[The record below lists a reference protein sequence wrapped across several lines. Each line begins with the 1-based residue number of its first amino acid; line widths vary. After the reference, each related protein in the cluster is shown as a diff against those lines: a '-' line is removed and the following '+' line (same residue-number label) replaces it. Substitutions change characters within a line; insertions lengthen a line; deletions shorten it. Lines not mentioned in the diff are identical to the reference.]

1 MLRLKWR
8 AHAPLHT
15 ETVLLVKDMTSP
27 LSNQAS
33 ATPQLDL
40 WGSYRLGEA
49 FVLGAALHV
58 ERLDL
63 GRETTEQDGLVD
75 GVGHQPLWSLGDVL
89 TEGEISTQQASQRK
103 RENQR
108 KTSWIF
114 KIKNSCKWLQNIW
127 KDQSLTAELFNKL
140 YNSALYRRLWKPQ
153 LSATDRIFEDHFPV
167 CLSQV

>member
-63 GRETTEQDGLVD
+63 GRETTEQDGLID

-103 RENQR
+103 RESKKDFMN
-108 KTSWIF
+108 I
-114 KIKNSCKWLQNIW
+114 QN
-127 KDQSLTAELFNKL
+127 KKLF
-140 YNSALYRRLWKPQ
+140 R
-153 LSATDRIFEDHFPV
+153 
-167 CLSQV
+167 